1 MVLLLEVLL
10 GVGWAGLRQ
19 LVLIGGWE
27 RFPAPSLRRC
37 EGVAHVH
44 GLLED
49 GAVLTKVPVA
59 RVGLGRAGGSQEALL
74 LFCPGKGLQGR
85 LSRGTGGGGLDGD
98 LSGGVIGTGVKAL
111 LSMVVGEWWLPAAG
125 QGGVCA
131 GTLGFLLDPGGG
143 AMES

>member
-1 MVLLLEVLL
+1 M
-10 GVGWAGLRQ
+10 
-19 LVLIGGWE
+19 
-27 RFPAPSLRRC
+27 
-37 EGVAHVH
+37 AHVH

-59 RVGLGRAGGSQEALL
+59 RVGLGRAGGSQETLL
-74 LFCPGKGLQGR
+74 WFCPGKGLQGR
-85 LSRGTGGGGLDGD
+85 LSRGSGGGGLDGD
-98 LSGGVIGTGVKAL
+98 LSGVKTL
-111 LSMVVGEWWLPAAG
+111 LSMVVGEWRLPAAG